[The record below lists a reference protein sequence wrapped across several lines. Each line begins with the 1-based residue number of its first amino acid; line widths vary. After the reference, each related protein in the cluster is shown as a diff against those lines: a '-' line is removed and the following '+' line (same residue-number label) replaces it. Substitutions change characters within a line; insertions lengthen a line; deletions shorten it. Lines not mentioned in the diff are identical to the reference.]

1 MKEDNNPFQ
10 PTLAKPADDSVL
22 ATDAAADNFLA
33 GNDQFAQRA
42 GVTIDNVKPVPTT
55 DNTTAPHL
63 DQMATTANNQTESAG
78 GMMLGEPITTPD
90 ISSFGDLDTTSTPTM
105 PDLFNNA
112 ASKKEKKSKAKKPLF
127 GGKKA
132 TDNAD
137 ATNNKTSV
145 ENVFGSTNNNPLN
158 NEPISDLANT
168 IATAEIGN
176 SDSDSDT
183 ATSPISASLAAAAEA
198 ADGKSGGIE
207 LTPANQSKKNKGSK
221 TNQPKQLTISVLT
234 IVFFVLFLGATATAV
249 YFGIQNN
256 KNSNELSDAQAKL
269 QQLTDENNSS
279 TTSSNK
285 SSTQFD
291 ALQDKIADLTTQN
304 EEKQKT
310 IDENK
315 TTIDN
320 LNKQV
325 TDLNTKLT
333 DTQNKLT
340 SDTQVSDKM
349 QSLITTMCAND
360 PYKTQSSVCIEAN
373 GGNAGGQTAGATNQ
387 TQPAGQ

>member
-22 ATDAAADNFLA
+22 ATDTAADNFLA
-33 GNDQFAQRA
+33 GNDQLAQHTGIA
-42 GVTIDNVKPVPTT
+42 IDNVKPVPTT
-55 DNTTAPHL
+55 DNITAPHL
-63 DQMATTANNQTESAG
+63 DQMTTDTNDQFGSTDNMT
-78 GMMLGEPITTPD
+78 LGEPVTTPD
-90 ISSFGDLDTTSTPTM
+90 INSFGDSDAVIDSEIAGLFGNST
-105 PDLFNNA
+105 
-112 ASKKEKKSKAKKPLF
+112 SKKEKKSKTKKSLF

-145 ENVFGSTNNNPLN
+145 ENVFGSTDNNSLN
-158 NEPISDLANT
+158 NAPMPDLANT
-168 IATAEIGN
+168 IATTEIGN
-176 SDSDSDT
+176 SNSDT

-198 ADGKSGGIE
+198 ADSKSGGIE
-207 LTPANQSKKNKGSK
+207 LTPTNQPKKNKGSK
-221 TNQPKQLTISVLT
+221 TGQPKQLTISVLT

-256 KNSNELSDAQAKL
+256 KNGNELSDAQAKL

-325 TDLNTKLT
+325 SDLNTKLT
-333 DTQNKLT
+333 DAQNKLT

-349 QSLITTMCAND
+349 QSLITTMCANQEFA
-360 PYKTQSSVCIEAN
+360 TSSVCIEAN

-387 TQPAGQ
+387 TQPASQ

>member
-33 GNDQFAQRA
+33 GNDQFAQRT

-55 DNTTAPHL
+55 DNITTPHL
-63 DQMATTANNQTESAG
+63 DQMATTANNQTEPTG
-78 GMMLGEPITTPD
+78 GMTLGEPITTPD
-90 ISSFGDLDTTSTPTM
+90 ISSFGDLDATPSPTM

-112 ASKKEKKSKAKKPLF
+112 TSKKEKKSKAKKSLF

-137 ATNNKTSV
+137 TTNNKTSI
-145 ENVFGSTNNNPLN
+145 ENVFGSTDNNSLN
-158 NEPISDLANT
+158 NAPMPDLANPV
-168 IATAEIGN
+168 ATTKIGN
-176 SDSDSDT
+176 SDSDH
-183 ATSPISASLAAAAEA
+183 AASPISASLAAAAEA
-198 ADGKSGGIE
+198 ADSKSGGIE
-207 LTPANQSKKNKGSK
+207 LTPTNQPKKNKGSK
-221 TNQPKQLTISVLT
+221 TGQPKQLTISVLT

-249 YFGIQNN
+249 YFGVQNN

-325 TDLNTKLT
+325 SDLNTKLT
-333 DTQNKLT
+333 DAQNKLT

-349 QSLITTMCAND
+349 QSLITTMCANE
-360 PYKTQSSVCIEAN
+360 PYKSQSSVCIEAN

>member
-22 ATDAAADNFLA
+22 ATDTAADNFLA
-33 GNDQFAQRA
+33 GNDQLAQHTGIA
-42 GVTIDNVKPVPTT
+42 IDNVKPVPTT
-55 DNTTAPHL
+55 DNITAPHL
-63 DQMATTANNQTESAG
+63 DQMTTDTNDQFGSTDNMT
-78 GMMLGEPITTPD
+78 LGEPVTTPD
-90 ISSFGDLDTTSTPTM
+90 INSFGDSDAVIDSEIAGLFGNST
-105 PDLFNNA
+105 
-112 ASKKEKKSKAKKPLF
+112 SKKEKKSKTKKSLF

-145 ENVFGSTNNNPLN
+145 ENVFGSTDNNSLN
-158 NEPISDLANT
+158 NAPMPDLANT
-168 IATAEIGN
+168 IATTEIGN
-176 SDSDSDT
+176 SNSDT
-183 ATSPISASLAAAAEA
+183 ATSPISASLVAAAEA
-198 ADGKSGGIE
+198 ADSKSGGIE
-207 LTPANQSKKNKGSK
+207 LTPTNQPKKNKGSK
-221 TNQPKQLTISVLT
+221 TGQPKQLTISVLT

-256 KNSNELSDAQAKL
+256 KNGNELSDAQAKL

-325 TDLNTKLT
+325 SDLNTKLT
-333 DTQNKLT
+333 DAQNKLT

-349 QSLITTMCAND
+349 QSLITTMCANQEFA
-360 PYKTQSSVCIEAN
+360 TSSVCIEAN

-387 TQPAGQ
+387 TQPASQ

>member
-63 DQMATTANNQTESAG
+63 DQMATTANNQTKPTG
-78 GMMLGEPITTPD
+78 GMTLGEPITTPD
-90 ISSFGDLDTTSTPTM
+90 ISSFGDLDATPSPTM

-112 ASKKEKKSKAKKPLF
+112 TSKKEKKSKAKKSLF

-137 ATNNKTSV
+137 ATNNKTSI
-145 ENVFGSTNNNPLN
+145 ENVFGSTDNNSLN

-198 ADGKSGGIE
+198 ADSKSGGIE
-207 LTPANQSKKNKGSK
+207 LTPTNQPKKNKGSK
-221 TNQPKQLTISVLT
+221 TGQPKQLTISVLT
-234 IVFFVLFLGATATAV
+234 IVFFVLFLGATAAAV

-325 TDLNTKLT
+325 SDLNTKLT
-333 DTQNKLT
+333 DAQNKLT

-349 QSLITTMCAND
+349 QSLITTMCANE
-360 PYKTQSSVCIEAN
+360 PYKSQSSVCIEAN

>member
-63 DQMATTANNQTESAG
+63 DQMATTANNQTEPTG
-78 GMMLGEPITTPD
+78 GMTLGEPITTPD
-90 ISSFGDLDTTSTPTM
+90 INSFGDLDTTSTPTM
-105 PDLFNNA
+105 PDLFNNV
-112 ASKKEKKSKAKKPLF
+112 ASKKEKKSKAKKSLF
-127 GGKKA
+127 GGKKT

-145 ENVFGSTNNNPLN
+145 ENVFGSTNNNSLN

-168 IATAEIGN
+168 IATAEIGS

-234 IVFFVLFLGATATAV
+234 IVFFVLFLGATAAAV

-325 TDLNTKLT
+325 SDLNTKLT
-333 DTQNKLT
+333 DAQNKLT

-349 QSLITTMCAND
+349 QSLITTMCANSEFA
-360 PYKTQSSVCIEAN
+360 TSSVCIEAN
-373 GGNAGGQTAGATNQ
+373 GGNAGGQTAGATSQ

>member
-1 MKEDNNPFQ
+1 MREDNNPFQ

-22 ATDAAADNFLA
+22 ATDTAADNFLA
-33 GNDQFAQRA
+33 GNDQLAQRT

-63 DQMATTANNQTESAG
+63 DQMATTANNQTEPAG
-78 GMMLGEPITTPD
+78 GMTLSEPITTPD
-90 ISSFGDLDTTSTPTM
+90 INSFGDLDTTSTPTM

-112 ASKKEKKSKAKKPLF
+112 ASKKAKKSKAKKSLF
-127 GGKKA
+127 GGKKT

-145 ENVFGSTNNNPLN
+145 ENVFGSTNNNSLN

-325 TDLNTKLT
+325 SDLNTKLT
-333 DTQNKLT
+333 DAQNKLT
-340 SDTQVSDKM
+340 SDTQVSEKM
-349 QSLITTMCAND
+349 QSLITTMCAN
-360 PYKTQSSVCIEAN
+360 PEFATSSVCIEAN

>member
-33 GNDQFAQRA
+33 GNDQFAQRT

-55 DNTTAPHL
+55 DNITTPHL
-63 DQMATTANNQTESAG
+63 DQMATTANNQTEPTG
-78 GMMLGEPITTPD
+78 GMTLGEPITTPD
-90 ISSFGDLDTTSTPTM
+90 INSFGDLNTTSTPTM

-112 ASKKEKKSKAKKPLF
+112 TSKKEKKSKAKKSLF

-145 ENVFGSTNNNPLN
+145 ENVFGSTDNNSLN
-158 NEPISDLANT
+158 NAPMPDLANPV
-168 IATAEIGN
+168 ATTKTGN
-176 SDSDSDT
+176 SDSDAT
-183 ATSPISASLAAAAEA
+183 ASPISASLAAAAEA
-198 ADGKSGGIE
+198 ADSKSGGIE
-207 LTPANQSKKNKGSK
+207 LTPTNQPKKNKGSK
-221 TNQPKQLTISVLT
+221 TGQPKQLTISVLT

-325 TDLNTKLT
+325 SDLNTKLT
-333 DTQNKLT
+333 DAQNKLT

-349 QSLITTMCAND
+349 QSLITTMCANE
-360 PYKTQSSVCIEAN
+360 PYKSQSSVCIEAN

>member
-22 ATDAAADNFLA
+22 ATDTAADNFLA
-33 GNDQFAQRA
+33 GNDQLAQHTGIA
-42 GVTIDNVKPVPTT
+42 IDNVKPVSTT
-55 DNTTAPHL
+55 DNATTPHL
-63 DQMATTANNQTESAG
+63 DQMTTATNDQFGSTDNMT
-78 GMMLGEPITTPD
+78 LGEPVTTPD
-90 ISSFGDLDTTSTPTM
+90 INSFGDSDAVIDSEIA
-105 PDLFNNA
+105 DLFGNST
-112 ASKKEKKSKAKKPLF
+112 SKKEKKSKTKKSLF
-127 GGKKA
+127 GGKKV
-132 TDNAD
+132 TNNAD
-137 ATNNKTSV
+137 ATDNKASV
-145 ENVFGSTNNNPLN
+145 ENVFGSTDNNSLN
-158 NEPISDLANT
+158 NAPMSDLANP
-168 IATAEIGN
+168 IATTEIGN
-176 SDSDSDT
+176 SDSDTT
-183 ATSPISASLAAAAEA
+183 ASPISASLAAAAEA

-207 LTPANQSKKNKGSK
+207 LTP
-221 TNQPKQLTISVLT
+221 TNQPKKNKSGKTSQPKQMTVSVLT

-291 ALQDKIADLTTQN
+291 ALQDKIAELTTQN

-325 TDLNTKLT
+325 SDLNTKLT

-349 QSLITTMCAND
+349 QSLITTMCANE
-360 PYKTQSSVCIEAN
+360 PYKSQSSVCIEAN
-373 GGNAGGQTAGATNQ
+373 GGNAGGQTAGATSQ

>member
-1 MKEDNNPFQ
+1 
-10 PTLAKPADDSVL
+10 
-22 ATDAAADNFLA
+22 
-33 GNDQFAQRA
+33 
-42 GVTIDNVKPVPTT
+42 
-55 DNTTAPHL
+55 
-63 DQMATTANNQTESAG
+63 
-78 GMMLGEPITTPD
+78 
-90 ISSFGDLDTTSTPTM
+90 M
-105 PDLFNNA
+105 PDLAN
-112 ASKKEKKSKAKKPLF
+112 PV
-127 GGKKA
+127 A
-132 TDNAD
+132 T
-137 ATNNKTSV
+137 TKT
-145 ENVFGSTNNNPLN
+145 
-158 NEPISDLANT
+158 
-168 IATAEIGN
+168 GN
-176 SDSDSDT
+176 SDSDAT
-183 ATSPISASLAAAAEA
+183 ASPISASLAAAAEA
-198 ADGKSGGIE
+198 ADSKSGGIE
-207 LTPANQSKKNKGSK
+207 LTPTNQPKKNKGSK
-221 TNQPKQLTISVLT
+221 TGQPKQLTISVLT

-325 TDLNTKLT
+325 SDLNTKLT
-333 DTQNKLT
+333 DAQNKLT

-349 QSLITTMCAND
+349 QSLITTMCANE
-360 PYKTQSSVCIEAN
+360 PYKSQSSVCIEAN
-373 GGNAGGQTAGATNQ
+373 GGNAGGQTAGATSQ

>member
-1 MKEDNNPFQ
+1 MREDNNPFQ

-63 DQMATTANNQTESAG
+63 DQMATTANNQTEPAG
-78 GMMLGEPITTPD
+78 GMTLSEPITTPD
-90 ISSFGDLDTTSTPTM
+90 INSFGDLDTTSTPTM

-112 ASKKEKKSKAKKPLF
+112 ASKKAKKSKAKKSLF
-127 GGKKA
+127 GGKKT

-145 ENVFGSTNNNPLN
+145 ENVFGSTNNNSLN

-325 TDLNTKLT
+325 SDLNTKLT
-333 DTQNKLT
+333 DAQNKLT
-340 SDTQVSDKM
+340 SDTQVSEKM
-349 QSLITTMCAND
+349 QSLITTMCAN
-360 PYKTQSSVCIEAN
+360 PEFATSSVCIEAN

>member
-1 MKEDNNPFQ
+1 MREDNNPFQ
-10 PTLAKPADDSVL
+10 PTLAKPTDDSVL

-33 GNDQFAQRA
+33 GNDQLAQRA

-55 DNTTAPHL
+55 DNITAPHL
-63 DQMATTANNQTESAG
+63 DQMATTTNSQPEPAG
-78 GMMLGEPITTPD
+78 GMTLSEPITTPD
-90 ISSFGDLDTTSTPTM
+90 ISSFGDLDAIPAPTM
-105 PDLFNNA
+105 PDLFNSA
-112 ASKKEKKSKAKKPLF
+112 TSKKEKKSKTKKPLF
-127 GGKKA
+127 GNKKA

-137 ATNNKTSV
+137 TTDNKTSV
-145 ENVFGSTNNNPLN
+145 ETTDNNSLN
-158 NEPISDLANT
+158 NAPMPDLANPV
-168 IATAEIGN
+168 ATTKTGN
-176 SDSDSDT
+176 NDSDAT
-183 ATSPISASLAAAAEA
+183 TSPISASLAAAAEA

-207 LTPANQSKKNKGSK
+207 LTPTNQPKKNKGSK

-325 TDLNTKLT
+325 SDLNTKLT
-333 DTQNKLT
+333 DAQNKLT

-349 QSLITTMCAND
+349 QSLITTMCANE
-360 PYKTQSSVCIEAN
+360 PYKSQSSVCIEAN

>member
-22 ATDAAADNFLA
+22 ATDTAADNFLA
-33 GNDQFAQRA
+33 GNDQLAQHTGIA
-42 GVTIDNVKPVPTT
+42 IDNVKPVPTT
-55 DNTTAPHL
+55 DNITAPHL
-63 DQMATTANNQTESAG
+63 DQMTTDTNDQFGSTDNMT
-78 GMMLGEPITTPD
+78 LGEPVTTPD
-90 ISSFGDLDTTSTPTM
+90 INSFGDSDTVIDSEIAGLFGNST
-105 PDLFNNA
+105 
-112 ASKKEKKSKAKKPLF
+112 SKKEKKSKTKKSLF

-145 ENVFGSTNNNPLN
+145 ENVFGSTDNNSLN
-158 NEPISDLANT
+158 NAPISDLANT
-168 IATAEIGN
+168 LATTEIGN
-176 SDSDSDT
+176 NDSD
-183 ATSPISASLAAAAEA
+183 AVASPISASLAAAAEA
-198 ADGKSGGIE
+198 ADSKSGGIE
-207 LTPANQSKKNKGSK
+207 LTPTNQPKKNKGSK
-221 TNQPKQLTISVLT
+221 TGQPKQLTISVLT

-325 TDLNTKLT
+325 NDLNTKLT

-340 SDTQVSDKM
+340 SDTQVSEKM
-349 QSLITTMCAND
+349 QSLITTMCANSGFA
-360 PYKTQSSVCIEAN
+360 TSSVCIEAN

>member
-63 DQMATTANNQTESAG
+63 DQMATAANNQTEPAG
-78 GMMLGEPITTPD
+78 GMTLSEPITTPD

-112 ASKKEKKSKAKKPLF
+112 ASKKAKKSKAKKSLF
-127 GGKKA
+127 GGEKA

-145 ENVFGSTNNNPLN
+145 ENVFGSTNNNSLN

-234 IVFFVLFLGATATAV
+234 IVFFVLFLGATAAAV
-249 YFGIQNN
+249 YFGVQNN

-285 SSTQFD
+285 SSTQFG

-325 TDLNTKLT
+325 SDLNTKLT
-333 DTQNKLT
+333 DAQNKLT

-349 QSLITTMCAND
+349 QSLITTMCAN
-360 PYKTQSSVCIEAN
+360 PEFATSSVCIEAN

>member
-10 PTLAKPADDSVL
+10 PTLAEPADDSVL
-22 ATDAAADNFLA
+22 ATDTAADNFLA
-33 GNDQFAQRA
+33 GSDQLAQRA
-42 GVTIDNVKPVPTT
+42 GMAIDNVKPVPAI
-55 DNTTAPHL
+55 DDIAAPHL
-63 DQMATTANNQTESAG
+63 DQMTTDTNSRPDQTN

-90 ISSFGDLDTTSTPTM
+90 ISNFNGPDAITPTTTALLG
-105 PDLFNNA
+105 DVA
-112 ASKKEKKSKAKKPLF
+112 TKKEKKAKAKKHLF
-127 GGKKA
+127 GGKK
-132 TDNAD
+132 TDIDPDDSKLPAKD
-137 ATNNKTSV
+137 VFEHTNDNS
-145 ENVFGSTNNNPLN
+145 LLHN
-158 NEPISDLANT
+158 NESTTLDYAAPLT
-168 IATAEIGN
+168 IATPNDDNNNA
-176 SDSDSDT
+176 
-183 ATSPISASLAAAAEA
+183 SPISASLAAAAEV
-198 ADGKSGGIE
+198 ADSKSGGVE
-207 LTPANQSKKNKGSK
+207 LTSKDQSKKNKNKDGK
-221 TNQPKQLTISVLT
+221 TGQPKQMTVSVLT
-234 IVFFVLFLGATATAV
+234 IIFFILFLGSTAAAV

-291 ALQDKIADLTTQN
+291 ALQDKIAELTAQSD
-304 EEKQKT
+304 EKQKT

-325 TDLNTKLT
+325 SDLNTKLT
-333 DTQNKLT
+333 DAQNKLT

-349 QSLITTMCAND
+349 QSLITTMCANE
-360 PYKTQSSVCIEAN
+360 PYKSQSSVCIEAN
-373 GGNAGGQTAGATNQ
+373 GGNAGGQTAGATSQ

>member
-1 MKEDNNPFQ
+1 
-10 PTLAKPADDSVL
+10 
-22 ATDAAADNFLA
+22 
-33 GNDQFAQRA
+33 
-42 GVTIDNVKPVPTT
+42 
-55 DNTTAPHL
+55 
-63 DQMATTANNQTESAG
+63 
-78 GMMLGEPITTPD
+78 
-90 ISSFGDLDTTSTPTM
+90 M
-105 PDLFNNA
+105 P
-112 ASKKEKKSKAKKPLF
+112 
-127 GGKKA
+127 
-132 TDNAD
+132 
-137 ATNNKTSV
+137 
-145 ENVFGSTNNNPLN
+145 
-158 NEPISDLANT
+158 DLANT
-168 IATAEIGN
+168 IATTEIGN
-176 SDSDSDT
+176 SNSDT

-198 ADGKSGGIE
+198 ADSKSGGIE
-207 LTPANQSKKNKGSK
+207 LTPTNQPKKNKGSK
-221 TNQPKQLTISVLT
+221 TGQPKQLTISVLT

-256 KNSNELSDAQAKL
+256 KNGNELSDAQAKL

-325 TDLNTKLT
+325 SDLNTKLT
-333 DTQNKLT
+333 DAQNKLT

-349 QSLITTMCAND
+349 QSLITTMCANQEFA
-360 PYKTQSSVCIEAN
+360 TSSVCIEAN

-387 TQPAGQ
+387 TQPASQ

>member
-63 DQMATTANNQTESAG
+63 DQMTTTANNQTEPAG
-78 GMMLGEPITTPD
+78 GMTLGEPITTPD

-112 ASKKEKKSKAKKPLF
+112 ASKKEKKSKAKKSLF

-137 ATNNKTSV
+137 AADNKTSV
-145 ENVFGSTNNNPLN
+145 ENVFGPTNNNSLN

-168 IATAEIGN
+168 IATTEIGN

-234 IVFFVLFLGATATAV
+234 IVFFVLFLGATAAAV
-249 YFGIQNN
+249 YFGVQNN

-325 TDLNTKLT
+325 SDLNTKLT
-333 DTQNKLT
+333 DAQNKLT

-349 QSLITTMCAND
+349 QSLITTMCAN
-360 PYKTQSSVCIEAN
+360 PEFATSSVCIEAN

>member
-22 ATDAAADNFLA
+22 ATDTAADNFLA
-33 GNDQFAQRA
+33 GNDQLAQHTGIA
-42 GVTIDNVKPVPTT
+42 IDNVKPVSTT
-55 DNTTAPHL
+55 DNATAPHL
-63 DQMATTANNQTESAG
+63 DQMTTATNDQFGSTDNMT
-78 GMMLGEPITTPD
+78 LGEPVTTPD
-90 ISSFGDLDTTSTPTM
+90 INSFGDSDAVIDSEIAGLFGNST
-105 PDLFNNA
+105 
-112 ASKKEKKSKAKKPLF
+112 SKKEKKSKAKKSLF
-127 GGKKA
+127 GGKKV
-132 TDNAD
+132 TNNAD
-137 ATNNKTSV
+137 ATDNKASV
-145 ENVFGSTNNNPLN
+145 ENVFGSTDNNSLN
-158 NEPISDLANT
+158 NEPISNLANT
-168 IATAEIGN
+168 IATTEIGN
-176 SDSDSDT
+176 SDSDT
-183 ATSPISASLAAAAEA
+183 TTSPISASLAAAAEV

-207 LTPANQSKKNKGSK
+207 LTPTNQSKKNKGNK
-221 TNQPKQLTISVLT
+221 TGQPKQLTISVLT

-325 TDLNTKLT
+325 SDLNTKLT
-333 DTQNKLT
+333 DAQNKLT
-340 SDTQVSDKM
+340 SDTQVSEKM
-349 QSLITTMCAND
+349 QSLITTMCATN
-360 PYKTQSSVCIEAN
+360 PELAATSSVCIEAN